1 MLRYLILGLLRGGP
15 ARRGYALMKE
25 YRQQSGIEISI
36 GNIYRELQ
44 RLAAG
49 GLVRAAANP
58 PGADPRRV
66 PYEITPAGS
75 AAFAEWLSTP
85 TAGPV
90 TECGGAFAF
99 RALFL
104 GQEDPA
110 VGRRLITRWHDDLT
124 IRRNA
129 IQRKSESLRMS
140 PAARTL
146 LTRRLRHIAA
156 DLDFVGELS
165 SAYEDWAATSKTTS
179 PRSPSRRGAPTRSD
193 VQPDASRP
201 LRRSPSPRTG

>member
-1 MLRYLILGLLRGGP
+1 MLRYLILGLLRSGP
-15 ARRGYALMKE
+15 ARHGYALMKE

-49 GLVRAAANP
+49 GFVRAAANP
-58 PGADPRRV
+58 PGSDPRRV
-66 PYEITPAGS
+66 PYEITPTGA

-85 TAGPV
+85 TVAGPV
-90 TECGGAFAF
+90 TECGSAFAF

-110 VGRRLITRWHDDLT
+110 VGRKLITRWHDDLT
-124 IRRNA
+124 VRRNA
-129 IQRKSESLRMS
+129 LERKSESPKVS
-140 PAARTL
+140 PPAKAL

-165 SAYEDWAATSKTTS
+165 SAYEDLAAGSKTTS
-179 PRSPSRRGAPTRSD
+179 SRSPGRGGTPLRAGAQR
-193 VQPDASRP
+193 DASR
-201 LRRSPSPRTG
+201 RRSRSPRTG

>member
-1 MLRYLILGLLRGGP
+1 MLRYVLLALMSNGQP
-15 ARRGYALMKE
+15 VHGYALMKAYE
-25 YRQQSGIEISI
+25 ERSGIRLSI

-129 IQRKSESLRMS
+129 IQRKSESPRVS